1 MPTQGAWE
9 CSFPMS
15 GLSPSLPLAIS
26 ACYRLAGGRGLSTLG
41 APRATRRA
49 SLGPARRTTLG
60 AQRGSIGLDS
70 IMAVAVPGNVGS
82 WRVMEKA
89 GMRYERL
96 ADFYGLKGLKKYV
109 ADRDWWSAPLL
120 T

>member
-26 ACYRLAGGRGLSTLG
+26 GCYRLAGGRGLSTLG
-41 APRATRRA
+41 ARRATRRA

-60 AQRGSIGLDS
+60 AQHSEPLRPKSAGGTKWIPHSHESGTPDARWPDIGP
-70 IMAVAVPGNVGS
+70 AVAL
-82 WRVMEKA
+82 REEK
-89 GMRYERL
+89 
-96 ADFYGLKGLKKYV
+96 
-109 ADRDWWSAPLL
+109 
-120 T
+120 